1 MDFVKFLVYLWF
13 VLLSFNALGATLA
26 PAVPARA
33 WVLIDP
39 PSGKIL
45 ASGNADV
52 QLPPASL
59 TLMMTAYLLFSDLQ
73 NRKLGLE
80 DTVQVPNGALQKE
93 GATIFLTPG
102 EPVQVKVLLQGML
115 VQSAT
120 DATLALVDTVSR
132 SEAAFVSRMNEE
144 AGRLGLTRTRFV
156 NSTGLDAPGHLSTAR
171 DMAVLA
177 RALQLKFP
185 QYQHYF
191 KQREFSHKGIT
202 FYSSNRLLWQD
213 SSVDGFKTGRSDRAG
228 YCLIA
233 SALRGQQRRIA
244 VVLGAASDAK
254 RIQSAQNLLNFGFEN
269 YDSIRPYR
277 AAQIVKNVKLYRG
290 MRESVNLGFGQD
302 FYLLIAKGAAPRIKA
317 QIVTQQPIV
326 APVRKGQPLGRLRV
340 SLDGVILG
348 EYPLLAMSD
357 VEVAGVLGRAWD
369 SIKLLFAK

>member
-1 MDFVKFLVYLWF
+1 MKFLVTLWF
-13 VLLSFNALGATLA
+13 VLLSFHAWGAASAPA

-33 WVLIDP
+33 WVLIDQ
-39 PSGKIL
+39 PSGKTL
-45 ASGNADV
+45 ASGNIDV

-59 TLMMTAYLLFSDLQ
+59 TMMMTAYLLFNDLQ
-73 NRKLGLE
+73 NRKLALE
-80 DTVQVPNGALQKE
+80 DTLQVPVNAIKNE

-102 EPVQVKVLLQGML
+102 EPVKVEVLLQGML
-115 VQSAT
+115 VQSAS
-120 DATLALVDTVSR
+120 DATLTLVNTVSR

-144 AGRLGLTRTRFV
+144 AGRLGMTRTRFT
-156 NSTGLDAPGHLSTAR
+156 NATGLDSPDQLSTAR

-202 FYSSNRLLWQD
+202 FYNTNRLLWQD
-213 SSVDGFKTGRSDRAG
+213 SRVDGFKTGRSARAG

-233 SALRGQQRRIA
+233 SALRGEQRRIA
-244 VVLGAASDAK
+244 VILGAASDAK
-254 RIQSAQNLLNFGFEN
+254 RFQGAQNLLNFGFEN
-269 YDSIRPYR
+269 FDSIKPYR
-277 AAQIVKNVKLYRG
+277 AAQIVKNVKLFRG

-302 FYLLIAKGAAPRIKA
+302 FYLLVPKGAAPRIKA

-348 EYPLLAMSD
+348 EYPLLAMHD
-357 VEVAGVLGRAWD
+357 VEVAGLLGRGLD
-369 SIKLLFAK
+369 SIRLLFAK